1 VVPARSTSAG
11 GSPADAAELGSG
23 GDDRWQQGAGG
34 QGAHRVGPARRG
46 GVGAGF
52 ERVVPVRGRGAAEQ
66 PGGDPVRLVH
76 GVDHSRAA
84 VLAPQPQQPGQ
95 RVQLQRTRQAALE
108 FQRQGMGAG
117 IEIRQRGADWSQAG
131 IRQQHGAR
139 GGVHGAEGQPGTQI
153 RRQGAEQGVE
163 RVGPVMRG
171 LLARAGE
178 IHLGLEQH
186 LLGVVDDAG
195 ARTAGAEVQPEGGTV
210 FHGMGAATPGSLNT
224 ARSISWHQK
233 QA

>member
-1 VVPARSTSAG
+1 M
-11 GSPADAAELGSG
+11 
-23 GDDRWQQGAGG
+23 
-34 QGAHRVGPARRG
+34 
-46 GVGAGF
+46 
-52 ERVVPVRGRGAAEQ
+52 PVRGRSAAEQ
-66 PGGDPVRLVH
+66 SGGDPVRLVH
-76 GVDHSRAA
+76 GVGHARAA

-117 IEIRQRGADWSQAG
+117 IEIRQRGADRLQAG

-139 GGVHGAEGQPGTQI
+139 GGVHGAEGQHGTQI

-171 LLARAGE
+171 LLAGAGE

-195 ARTAGAEVQPEGGTV
+195 ARTAGAEVQPEGGAA
-210 FHGMGAATPGSLNT
+210 FHGMGATATSSVDGGGPASGAASTLTSARFICAATPGSLNT